1 MPGVARQFYV
11 FLGIPAPEGS
21 GMGLRSSR
29 ITPQIAG
36 LISFASRL
44 WPGLRH
50 CRPEESDQHKYAN
63 GADYLVQTCAGDC
76 SL

>member
-1 MPGVARQFYV
+1 
-11 FLGIPAPEGS
+11 
-21 GMGLRSSR
+21 MGLRSSR
-29 ITPQIAG
+29 ITSQFAG

-44 WPGLRH
+44 WPGLRN
-50 CRPEESDQHKYAN
+50 CLPEESDQHKYAN